1 MTTMTQ
7 PFGLLNPP
15 AGFGA
20 IGALLQRVKAY
31 FAADEEAQA
40 AERLREFAAQYA
52 KTQPSYASDLRAAAE
67 WYDVYK

>member
-7 PFGLLNPP
+7 PYGLLNQP

-20 IGALLQRVKAY
+20 IGALIERVKAY
-31 FAADEEAQA
+31 FASDDEAQEVA
-40 AERLREFAAQYA
+40 RLREFAAQYA
-52 KTQPSYASDLRAAAE
+52 ETQPSYASDLRAAAE